1 MNRSITENF
10 FLIFKA
16 WGKIARWHFN
26 ERIGDVIT
34 LIGQFALIGQL
45 AGTVFDGQD
54 VKCPWDL
61 DNFTSFALI
70 RQPSDES
77 SEIFDEV
84 WLYNRFF

>member
-1 MNRSITENF
+1 M
-10 FLIFKA
+10 
-16 WGKIARWHFN
+16 ARWQFN
-26 ERIGDVIT
+26 ERVGDIIT

-84 WLYNRFF
+84 WLYNR